1 MTTISPVDAT
11 KAINS
16 KGATYNAVKIKINE
30 PQANISDKIKNSE
43 EDNGNYNAVDIEVN
57 KPTIDTEQKPHY
69 HSIYDYPC
77 TECAMTSDMAPIHPV
92 IIPELPVYPVAYQ
105 TTGFINRELVV
116 APELDEAT
124 EEPEYVYYEEVVS
137 IPEPNITEPEKE
149 EMKTSDVAF
158 NGLNFKAEDTK
169 KKIEIVPSVEIK
181 PDVDIQKVVRNL
193 SSDDFDVQALQ
204 MEEIARLASEGQTS
218 LTPYI
223 VVEVMNELINIVNK
237 DSKSLPAPSEKQ
249 IETRQQIIINE
260 IVKEQAKEENKSIEE
275 IGLPYDISEEDIIEA
290 MQLTPMELAERNKE
304 YALYSIAILA
314 KTYTDEIQKNS
325 GNVVPLT
332 DLPGVAEIVNVIRHN
347 FNSGVKIAAMEALV
361 YLNRPEY
368 NDEISTIIEIAT
380 NDLNPYV
387 ANSAKMALESLE
399 Q

>member
-57 KPTIDTEQKPHY
+57 KPTIDTEQKPHS

-77 TECAMTSDMAPIHPV
+77 AECAMTSDMAPIHPV
-92 IIPELPVYPVAYQ
+92 IVPELPVYPVAYQ

-116 APELDEAT
+116 APKLDET
-124 EEPEYVYYEEVVS
+124 SEEPEYVYYEEVVS

-260 IVKEQAKEENKSIEE
+260 IVKEQAREENKNIEE
-275 IGLPYDISEEDIIEA
+275 IGLPYDISEQDIIEA
-290 MQLTPMELAERNKE
+290 MQLTPMELAGRNKE

-314 KTYTDEIQKNS
+314 KTYTDEIQKHS

-332 DLPGVAEIVNVIRHN
+332 DLPGITEIVNTIRHN
-347 FNSGVKIAAMEALV
+347 SNSGVKIAAMEALV

-368 NDEISTIIEIAT
+368 NEEISTILEIAS

-399 Q
+399 

>member
-1 MTTISPVDAT
+1 MKVLYYLENEKIL
-11 KAINS
+11 S
-16 KGATYNAVKIKINE
+16 KSGLGKAVKHQMKACELEHI
-30 PQANISDKIKNSE
+30 P
-43 EDNGNYNAVDIEVN
+43 YTTN
-57 KPTIDTEQKPHY
+57 KD
-69 HSIYDYPC
+69 
-77 TECAMTSDMAPIHPV
+77 
-92 IIPELPVYPVAYQ
+92 
-105 TTGFINRELVV
+105 
-116 APELDEAT
+116 
-124 EEPEYVYYEEVVS
+124 
-137 IPEPNITEPEKE
+137 
-149 EMKTSDVAF
+149 
-158 NGLNFKAEDTK
+158 
-169 KKIEIVPSVEIK
+169 
-181 PDVDIQKVVRNL
+181 
-193 SSDDFDVQALQ
+193 DDFDKQALQ